1 MGRCVRDP
9 YELLGVHHQ
18 ATTAEVKAA
27 FRKRAAEHHPDRNPG
42 DPEAQ
47 VRFRELNEAY
57 QILSDPQKRAAFDRY
72 GPAAFR
78 PGGMDGQPGIPGFGG
93 LDGLLSDLLGAV
105 GIRTGH
111 RGDLRKRLEVSFEE
125 AARGCTKQ
133 LGYDHL
139 ETCDRCQGSGG
150 NPQSSVVVCPG
161 CGGRGR
167 VRLRQGLLSLPMER
181 TCQRCR
187 GSGQVARES
196 CPTCSGRG
204 LRSHSRTVAVKIAP
218 GTENGATQMMARAGD
233 RVRPDQ
239 AAGDLEVVIEV
250 TPHPYFRRQGDDVWC
265 DVPISFTQATL
276 GGQVDVTTLDGSI
289 KLRVPP
295 ATQSGAVLR
304 VRGKGIPHRLRSG
317 RGDQLVRVT
326 VHVPAELSDRARE
339 LLQELGSELGEPVL
353 PQQPTLAQ
361 KLRGIFR

>member
-1 MGRCVRDP
+1 VRDP

-78 PGGMDGQPGIPGFGG
+78 PGGTNGRAGIPDFGG

-105 GIRTGH
+105 GIRTGS

-125 AARGCTKQ
+125 AALGCSKQ
-133 LGYDHL
+133 LTYDHL
-139 ETCDRCQGSGG
+139 ETCDRCQGTGS
-150 NPQSSVVVCPG
+150 NPQSGVVVCPG

-167 VRLRQGLLSLPMER
+167 VRLKQGLLALPLER

-187 GSGQVARES
+187 GSGQVGREG
-196 CPTCSGRG
+196 CSECGGRG
-204 LRSHSRTVAVKIAP
+204 LHSRSRTVAVAVRA
-218 GTENGATQMMARAGD
+218 GVENGATQVVARAGD
-233 RVRPDQ
+233 CVRPDQ
-239 AAGDLEVVIEV
+239 APGDLEVVIGV
-250 TPHPYFRRQGDDVWC
+250 APHPFFGRQGDDVLC

-276 GGQVDVTTLDGSI
+276 GGMLEVMTLDGPI
-289 KLRVPP
+289 KMRVPP
-295 ATQSGAVLR
+295 ATPSGAVLR
-304 VRGKGIPHRLRSG
+304 LRGKGVAHRLRAG

-326 VHVPAELSDRARE
+326 VHVPGELSDRARE
-339 LLQELGSELGEPVL
+339 LIEELGAELGEAVH
-353 PQQPTLAQ
+353 PQEPSLAD
-361 KLRGIFR
+361 KLRGFFR